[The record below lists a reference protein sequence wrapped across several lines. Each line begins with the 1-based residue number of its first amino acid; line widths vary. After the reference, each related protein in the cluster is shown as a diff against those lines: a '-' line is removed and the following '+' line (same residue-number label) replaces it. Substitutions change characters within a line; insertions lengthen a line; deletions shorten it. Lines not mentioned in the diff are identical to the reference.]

1 MQRQDVLR
9 FMYNKFDYRTWFS
22 FFPKIVDHW
31 ETLAVSQTADTSQYL
46 LVLQK
51 TFITTPSLKIHL
63 GSICSWLFQQ
73 LNGCGYILHWNEH
86 CQWLAMNSSKWKH
99 LRYYMFIPNH
109 NRKRFSLYCR
119 YDTSI
124 LCTGVILY
132 GQTACK
138 SMRWKNYRESE
149 TSFRTSM
156 EWSA

>member
-1 MQRQDVLR
+1 MLLMQRQDVLR

-46 LVLQK
+46 LVY
-51 TFITTPSLKIHL
+51 TFVVFLLLVVPTAAS
-63 GSICSWLFQQ
+63 
-73 LNGCGYILHWNEH
+73 GYDYDHILHWNEH
-86 CQWLAMNSSKWKH
+86 RQWLAMNSLNEKH
-99 LRYYMFIPNH
+99 LSMFIPNH
-109 NRKRFSLYCR
+109 NRKRFSR